1 MSKKRDLSFDLL
13 KGTLILLVIIGH
25 VLPGSAS
32 SGLRGMI
39 YFFHMP
45 LFLGV
50 TGYFIRRYFLD
61 AGVASIL
68 KKYRWRMI
76 IPYLLAFVVY
86 SAYDLYMSVK
96 TDGISV
102 KTLIGLGLYP
112 YYHLWY
118 IPAVIIFVFY
128 TLIIYRNNIL
138 LGLFLLLSAALS
150 ILWYCYADAI
160 EDKYAL
166 LKFIGDKRF
175 YYYYSF
181 FLLGFCISDWNVN
194 INYLSLMPIVVV
206 SGVLNYCVANETL
219 VDAILWYTFNASLLC
234 MLLGICKDLD
244 LKKENLLVKIGQVS
258 LPIYLWHVLPIIIL
272 GMVLDKNSPA
282 FYVSVVVIISILAF
296 SFIALRGKNRFLDSY
311 FYGERSK
318 WHPEK

>member
-32 SGLRGMI
+32 SGLRGAI

-61 AGVASIL
+61 SGVVSIL

-86 SAYDLYMSVK
+86 SAYDLYMSAE
-96 TDGISV
+96 TGGISV

-128 TLIIYRNNIL
+128 TLVIYRNNIL

-150 ILWYCYADAI
+150 IWWYCFADVM

-181 FLLGFCISDWNVN
+181 FLLGFCISDWNVK
-194 INYLSLMPIVVV
+194 INYLFLMPIVVV
-206 SGVLNYCVANETL
+206 SGVLSYYVANETL

-234 MLLGICKDLD
+234 MLLGICKSLD
-244 LKKENLLVKIGQVS
+244 LQKENLLVKMGQVS
-258 LPIYLWHVLPIIIL
+258 LPIYLWHVLPIIIV
-272 GMVLDKNSPA
+272 GKVLDINSPA
-282 FYVSVVVIISILAF
+282 FYVGVVVVISILTF
-296 SFIALRGKNRFLDSY
+296 SFIALRGKSRFLDSY

-318 WHPEK
+318 WYPEK

>member
-32 SGLRGMI
+32 SGLRGAI

-61 AGVASIL
+61 AGVVSIL
-68 KKYRWRMI
+68 KKYKWRMI

-86 SAYDLYMSVK
+86 SAYDLYMAAK
-96 TDGISV
+96 AGGISV

-150 ILWYCYADAI
+150 IWWYCYADVM

-181 FLLGFCISDWNVN
+181 FLLGFCISDWSAR
-194 INYLSLMPIVVV
+194 IKPLFLMPIVIA
-206 SGVLNYCVANETL
+206 SGMLSYHVPNETL

-234 MLLGICKDLD
+234 MLLGMCKGLD
-244 LKKENLLVKIGQVS
+244 LQKENLLVKIGQVS
-258 LPIYLWHVLPIIIL
+258 LPIYLWHVFPIIIV
-272 GMVLDKNSPA
+272 GMVLDTNSPA
-282 FYVSVVVIISILAF
+282 FYVSVVVIISILVF
-296 SFIALRGKNRFLDSY
+296 SFIALRGKSRFLDSY

-318 WHPEK
+318 WYPEK

>member
-1 MSKKRDLSFDLL
+1 MLKKRDLSFDLL

-32 SGLRGMI
+32 SGLRGAI

-61 AGVASIL
+61 AGVVSIL
-68 KKYRWRMI
+68 KKYKWRMI
-76 IPYLLAFVVY
+76 IPYLLAFVIY
-86 SAYDLYMSVK
+86 SAYALYMADKAGGVN
-96 TDGISV
+96 V

-128 TLIIYRNNIL
+128 TLIIYRNRVL
-138 LGLFLLLSAALS
+138 LGLFLLLSAMLS
-150 ILWYCYADAI
+150 IWWYCYADAM

-181 FLLGFCISDWNVN
+181 FLLGFCISDWGLQLKPLLLLPVTLAAGALG
-194 INYLSLMPIVVV
+194 YFT
-206 SGVLNYCVANETL
+206 ANETL
-219 VDAILWYTFNASLLC
+219 TDAIMWFVFNASLLC
-234 MLLGICKDLD
+234 MLIGLCKNLD
-244 LKKENLLVKIGQVS
+244 LQKENILVRMGQVS
-258 LPIYLWHVLPIIIL
+258 LPIYLWHVVPIIIV
-272 GMVLDKNSPA
+272 GMFLDVESPE
-282 FYVSVVVIISILAF
+282 FYISVVIIISMLIFAF
-296 SFIALRGKNRFLDSY
+296 ISLRGKSRFLDSY
-311 FYGERSK
+311 FYGERAK
-318 WHPEK
+318 WQSEK